1 MSLQFNAIG
10 DYAEIYNDAAA
21 LGSSVNTTVL
31 VWYRK
36 EDSTLDHTI
45 MEIRH
50 LGVID
55 GWRISSTA
63 GNVQAYS
70 SIGGGTTTDYAL
82 ASNTYA
88 ALALVRNGRYTSWY
102 AWTEAGVRTDVS
114 LSVDQTDYGTNTS
127 IVSFGNGQRGYGDT
141 ASGQYR
147 YGRVWARALTA
158 TELDA
163 EVAMTPSS
171 GTPAA
176 STTNLR
182 GSWALA
188 DGTTTT
194 DWSAAGNA
202 LTINSGSTGTDEPTI
217 PGGGGSTTRG
227 MPFGNRSTAFNGG
240 RILTGPLY

>member
-1 MSLQFNAIG
+1 MSLLFNATG
-10 DYAEIYNDAAA
+10 DYAEIYNDTAA
-21 LGSSVNTTVL
+21 LGSAMTTTGL

-36 EDSTLDHTI
+36 EDSTADHI
-45 MEIRH
+45 IFELVH
-50 LGVID
+50 GS
-55 GWRISSTA
+55 ISDQWNISGTA
-63 GNVQAYS
+63 GNIRATS
-70 SIGGGTTTDYAL
+70 TGGGVVNTDYAL

-88 ALALVRNGRYTSWY
+88 ALAIVRNGRYTTWY
-102 AWTEAGVRTDVS
+102 AWTEAGVRTTVYS
-114 LSVDQTDYGTNTS
+114 NWDQVDYGNNTKTA
-127 IVSFGNGQRGYGDT
+127 SFGNGQRGYGDT

-217 PGGGGSTTRG
+217 PGGGSTVVPGIWLSRQNRAFGSARQRYT
-227 MPFGNRSTAFNGG
+227 
-240 RILTGPLY
+240 